1 MILHHVFELNINSWL
16 DFKKKKFL
24 HLKMLIYNIKWL
36 QNIYISTTTYKYWL
50 KSQKQKVHAR
60 RISKIHTKDRMGIKK
75 KDKIG
80 NGKKYIYRKKIF
92 LGLFFKNNSYLRSKW
107 ALSNMVHKSLIDHIQ
122 VVFFFQQLLME
133 IWYVIFFSFS
143 KQTNDKF
150 RMNEWNIFF
159 SFFLKKRH
167 KSKW

>member
-1 MILHHVFELNINSWL
+1 MTKESKTKSTCKKNKQNSY
-16 DFKKKKFL
+16 KG
-24 HLKMLIYNIKWL
+24 
-36 QNIYISTTTYKYWL
+36 QNG
-50 KSQKQKVHAR
+50 
-60 RISKIHTKDRMGIKK
+60 DKK

-92 LGLFFKNNSYLRSKW
+92 LGFLFKNNSYLRSKW

-159 SFFLKKRH
+159 FLFLKKDTNQNDNKCNNILSWH
-167 KSKW
+167 SVHNLINLK